1 MTDQLITELEKMAT
15 TAPALAI
22 NAAIA
27 VSEAADAYVTRPS
40 PVGTLYVS
48 FSRHGVS
55 SVELADSPQD
65 FEETFARLHGRP
77 ALPVDRIPRAI
88 ERYLDEA
95 IAKGKPGRLP
105 LDFGGLTAFQRAVLE
120 KAAEIPTGE
129 VRPYGW
135 IAKEIGKPGAVRA
148 VGSALAKNP
157 VPVVVPCHRVVRSDG
172 QLGNYSLGDPH
183 NKRVL
188 LEAEGLDLNDYES
201 LADRGI
207 RFTGSDTTKIF
218 CNPSCGPAVR
228 TTDQHRVEFRSES
241 EARDQGYRPCKV
253 CRPVTVA
260 A

>member
-1 MTDQLITELEKMAT
+1 MTDRLIADLERLSTIAPELAV
-15 TAPALAI
+15 

-27 VSEAADAYVTRPS
+27 ASGAADGYVTRPS
-40 PVGTLYVS
+40 PVGTLYVA
-48 FSRHGVS
+48 FTGRGVS
-55 SVELADSPQD
+55 AVELADSPQD
-65 FEETFARLHGRP
+65 FEETFANLHGRP
-77 ALPVDRIPRAI
+77 ALPVAHMPRQI
-88 ERYLDEA
+88 ERHLDNA
-95 IAKGKPGRLP
+95 IATGKPGRLP
-105 LDFGGLTAFQRAVLE
+105 LDFGGLTAFQQAVLE
-120 KAAEIPTGE
+120 KTAEIPTGE

-157 VPVVVPCHRVVRSDG
+157 IPVVVPCHRVVRSDG
-172 QLGNYSLGDPH
+172 KLGNYSLGDPS

-188 LEAEGLDLNDYES
+188 LEAEGLDLNTYES

-228 TTDQHRVEFRSES
+228 TMAEHRVEFRSES
-241 EARDQGYRPCKV
+241 DAREHGYRPCKV
-253 CRPVTVA
+253 CRPVTIA